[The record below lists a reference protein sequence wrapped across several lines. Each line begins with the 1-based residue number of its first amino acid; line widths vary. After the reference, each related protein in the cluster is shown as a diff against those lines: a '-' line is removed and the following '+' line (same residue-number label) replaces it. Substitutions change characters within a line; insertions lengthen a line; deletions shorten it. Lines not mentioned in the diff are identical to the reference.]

1 MLSFSEY
8 IKESAMV
15 DELDRNFIKRA
26 MKVTS
31 FNLSTKDFESLTN
44 KKEIQYLFGT
54 HFFPKFDFKYT
65 LNGVNLAKL
74 NKAID
79 MLKSEDRSNFDA
91 LHKYNLK
98 GVGPGEA
105 TLYFLINNGKLG
117 GGSSAGIDL
126 IVNGKGYE
134 VKAVSVSADRYAYNF
149 KLGGTFDTSK
159 LINELR
165 DLKKQTGVAGAEVN
179 GTDIK
184 NIQRK
189 IPGAFEKIEKKF
201 QEVTYNNYFKNH
213 EIIFIYN
220 TGPKTGSIAAIK
232 KVQKS
237 DIQLERVTS
246 GVIKPRVKL

>member
-8 IKESAMV
+8 IKESVMV

-54 HFFPKFDFKYT
+54 HFFPKFDFKFT
-65 LNGVNLAKL
+65 LNDVNMSKL
-74 NKAID
+74 NKAIE
-79 MLKSEDRSNFDA
+79 MLKSENRANFES

-117 GGSSAGIDL
+117 GGSSAGVDL
-126 IVNGKGYE
+126 VVNGKGYE
-134 VKAVSVSADRYAYNF
+134 VKAVSVSSDRYASNF
-149 KLGGTFDTSK
+149 KLGATFSTSN
-159 LINELR
+159 LISELQA
-165 DLKKQTGVAGAEVN
+165 LKKQTGMARSEVN

-189 IPGAFEKIEKKF
+189 IPGAFEKIEKKY
-201 QEVTYNNYFKNH
+201 QEVAYNNYFKNH

-220 TGPKTGSIAAIK
+220 TGPKTGSIASIK